1 MTSYEQRCQED
12 ARLAILAE
20 LAQQR
25 DATLN
30 SRSIAL
36 VIEALGMRRTSEWIE
51 TQLRRLAESGAIT
64 LAETSLPGLG
74 RVLIAT
80 LTRTGRDHV
89 ERRALLAGVAAPAD
103 LE

>member
-1 MTSYEQRCQED
+1 MSYEQRCQED

-30 SRSIAL
+30 SRSITR
-36 VIEALGMRRTSEWIE
+36 VIEALGMKRSDEWTE
-51 TQLRRLAESGAIT
+51 NQLRRLEEFGAIQ
-64 LAETSLPGLG
+64 LRNADLPGLG

-89 ERRALLAGVAAPAD
+89 ERRALLAGVSVPVD
-103 LE
+103 VE

>member
-1 MTSYEQRCQED
+1 MSYEQRCQED

-30 SRSIAL
+30 SRSIAR
-36 VIEALGMRRTSEWIE
+36 VVEALGMRRTAEWVE
-51 TQLRRLAESGAIT
+51 NQLRRLEEFGAIQ
-64 LAETSLPGLG
+64 LRDSELPGLG

-89 ERRALLAGVAAPAD
+89 ERRALLAGVSNPAD
-103 LE
+103 VE